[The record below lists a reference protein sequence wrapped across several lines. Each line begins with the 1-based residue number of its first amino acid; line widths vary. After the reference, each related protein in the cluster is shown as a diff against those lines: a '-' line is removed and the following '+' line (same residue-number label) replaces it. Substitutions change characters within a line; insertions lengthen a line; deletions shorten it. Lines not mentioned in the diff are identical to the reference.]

1 MECICSNSTT
11 LSGVRSSHLMVLN
24 EHQTYVMCHQLFEEV
39 VWICSRWISCTLH
52 LARGAAPGKGLTG
65 KGLHLARGLQLARA
79 CQKKKRKL
87 VSPLPVAITTLAPVA
102 LCTGDDVCNTCD
114 ARAELVQAGLLA
126 CLAGSLASPR
136 KKCPRKKSS
145 RWHKTQTL
153 PSLKHNF
160 CTVKK
165 LVQYT
170 CLHLPF
176 HSCSLVKRSITK
188 HSVKR
193 QKTEILKSESV
204 LKM

>member
-1 MECICSNSTT
+1 MQQVD
-11 LSGVRSSHLMVLN
+11 LL
-24 EHQTYVMCHQLFEEV
+24 Q
-39 VWICSRWISCTLH
+39 LH

-65 KGLHLARGLQLARA
+65 KGLTGKGCTWQGAAAGEGTAAGEGLPKEEKEA
-79 CQKKKRKL
+79 C
-87 VSPLPVAITTLAPVA
+87 VTLACCNNHTRTSCTV
-102 LCTGDDVCNTCD
+102 CTGDDVCNTCD

-126 CLAGSLASPR
+126 CLAGSLASPP